1 MGNAKI
7 HRRNSSLQLSPI
19 YPIGNNGRPFGEVM
33 VTEKIDTISSHVFQA
48 NDLVTSID
56 IRPQEA
62 TLEESCFKDCVNLS
76 NIVLPE
82 KLQELP
88 EYCFS
93 NCSSL
98 TAITIPDTVQTLGTG
113 CFESSGIETIA
124 IPDGVEL
131 IPVYCFNSCSKLNNI
146 NIPNSVTTFDKDCF
160 ANTPNLTEIT
170 LPISLN
176 TIMIYGLRNTNFQKI
191 NVPEEVSEI
200 YCGGFIMS
208 NSTCSNEAIT
218 AIASKMS
225 SNSKTGNFRY
235 CTALTEVTINY
246 LCGQDFE
253 GCNNLEKCTILNA
266 QLRDD
271 GEYGLIP
278 SSSGGQNF
286 VSCSKLH
293 TVVLPDGLTV
303 IDSSVFYSCIALQN
317 ISLPSTLLTIES
329 SAFQFCSGLTEITL
343 PKNLVSIKAAAFSNS
358 GLTDVIVESTSNIEV
373 LSGAFTGCVN
383 LTNESVYNISQKF
396 GTINT
401 YIFKGCTGLTDVTV
415 SRLWTGM
422 FQDCTNL
429 VSLTSQK
436 LGGSGKLGAICLKN
450 CSSLKNLTLP
460 KLTVQDTNLTTTN
473 EDSYCFSG
481 CTALENV
488 VLGTGWAVSVRFD
501 VSENLTVDCMVNM
514 FESLANLTDSDA
526 QTLTLGAVNL
536 AKLTE
541 EQIAVATNKNWIIK

>member
-7 HRRNSSLQLSPI
+7 CRRNSSLQLSPI
-19 YPIGNNGRPFGEVM
+19 YPIGDNGRPFGEVM
-33 VTEKIDTISSHVFQA
+33 VTEKIDTISSYVFQE

-62 TLEESCFKDCVNLS
+62 TLEKSCFKGCVNLS
-76 NIVLPE
+76 NIILPE

-98 TAITIPDTVQTLGTG
+98 TTITVPDTVQTLGNS
-113 CFESSGIETIA
+113 CFRSSGIETIT
-124 IPDGVEL
+124 IPDGVEQ
-131 IPVYCFNSCSKLNNI
+131 IPLFCFDSCSKLNNV
-146 NIPNSVTTFDKDCF
+146 NIPNSVTTFNKDCF

-170 LPISLN
+170 LPNSLN
-176 TIMIYGLRNTNFQKI
+176 TIGMYGLRNTNFQKI
-191 NVPEEVSEI
+191 NIPEEISEI
-200 YCGGFIMS
+200 YCGGRIMS
-208 NSTCSNEAIT
+208 YSTCSNEAIT

-225 SNSKTGNFRY
+225 SNSGIGNFQS
-235 CTALTEVTINY
+235 CAALTEVTINY
-246 LCGQDFE
+246 LCGEDFE
-253 GCNNLEKCTILNA
+253 DCNNLEKCTILNA
-266 QLRDD
+266 QLRGD
-271 GEYGLIP
+271 GEYGLVP
-278 SSSGGQNF
+278 SGKRQGF
-286 VSCSKLH
+286 ISCSKLH
-293 TVVLPDGLTV
+293 TIILPDGLTV
-303 IDSSVFYSCIALQN
+303 IDTSAFYVCTALQN
-317 ISLPSTLLTIES
+317 INLPSTLLTIEP
-329 SAFQFCSGLTEITL
+329 SAFGSCSSLTEITL
-343 PKNLVSIKAAAFSNS
+343 PKSLISIKESAFSNS
-358 GLTDVIVESTSNIEV
+358 GLTDVIVESTNKIEV
-373 LSGAFTGCVN
+373 LRSAFAGCVN

-396 GTINT
+396 GSINA
-401 YIFKGCTGLTDVTV
+401 YIFKGCTSLTDVTV
-415 SRLWTGM
+415 SRLWNGM

-436 LGGSGKLGAICLKN
+436 LGSSGKLGAICLKN

-473 EDSYCFSG
+473 EDAYCFSG
-481 CTALENV
+481 CTALENI
-488 VLGTGWAVSVRFD
+488 VLGTGWSASVRFD
-501 VSENLTVDCMVNM
+501 VSENLTAECMVNM